1 MAAQFNLYCIQRSKN
16 EFGVSKIEDFH
27 AKSWALRSEINELN
41 GKCLIQAEI
50 IKSLKDSIDD
60 LEKNNGLNNLVDDL
74 QQQVMTA
81 KSNVCEMMKSHPSE
95 KLPSFDL
102 PAPDPKTNEI
112 KVLPNLKVSAS
123 DFAKAICQE
132 EISKRAK
139 LLNLC
144 LKCEKINVLK
154 EGARD
159 TPNWSTCNR
168 GLARLLWKHLRNKI
182 INLSKIRLISCI
194 QLASKLD
201 SHSNFLRLSQG
212 VTALKLIDFLKNQ
225 QHEYFFE
232 TLLFSE
238 FSVCK
243 VISFQMLITPLDCI
257 EVLMSILNFQ
267 NISELRSIALD
278 ILDLVL
284 IQGQQLL
291 SKLQSFKFCS
301 IPKSKSER
309 LHGTNSMTL
318 ELDLLCLSSSII
330 VCALS
335 YLNIEQAMSLHIVQK
350 LSSLIYINSEKIILI
365 AYIIRSIVHSC

>member
-1 MAAQFNLYCIQRSKN
+1 MERLEYIHRLRKEQYLCFRNQNHHFNLFWY
-16 EFGVSKIEDFH
+16 VSVVSSSVIKIVF
-27 AKSWALRSEINELN
+27 I
-41 GKCLIQAEI
+41 I
-50 IKSLKDSIDD
+50 IKKF
-60 LEKNNGLNNLVDDL
+60 GLN
-74 QQQVMTA
+74 
-81 KSNVCEMMKSHPSE
+81 SNTKYI
-95 KLPSFDL
+95 
-102 PAPDPKTNEI
+102 A
-112 KVLPNLKVSAS
+112 
-123 DFAKAICQE
+123 
-132 EISKRAK
+132 
-139 LLNLC
+139 LNLYD
-144 LKCEKINVLK
+144 KCIKNQFQEIYK
-154 EGARD
+154 E
-159 TPNWSTCNR
+159 NR
-168 GLARLLWKHLRNKI
+168 NDKNFIQWKHLRNKI
-182 INLSKIRLISCI
+182 VNLSKIRLISCI

-201 SHSNFLRLSQG
+201 SHSNFLRVSQG

-243 VISFQMLITPLDCI
+243 VISFQMLLITPLDCI
-257 EVLMSILNFQ
+257 EVLISILNFQ

-278 ILDLVL
+278 ILDIVL

-309 LHGTNSMTL
+309 LHGTTSMTL

-350 LSSLIYINSEKIILI
+350 LSSLIYINSEKIIII
-365 AYIIRSIVHSC
+365 AYIIRSIVNSC